1 MALRFFK
8 KTYRKDDVYHN
19 IVKQIVVKNND
30 NIQVLNQEK
39 KNKKV
44 KKNDDM
50 NTELDKKIKEAEE
63 TLKSME
69 PQVKVVKTEKGII
82 ERTESSKII
91 LAEDNRQL
99 LID

>member
-8 KTYRKDDVYHN
+8 KTHRKDDVYHG

-50 NTELDKKIKEAEE
+50 NTELDKKIKEADIEELIKVKGINE
-63 TLKSME
+63 TLAK
-69 PQVKVVKTEKGII
+69 
-82 ERTESSKII
+82 KIKEE
-91 LAEDNRQL
+91 L
-99 LID
+99 

>member
-8 KTYRKDDVYHN
+8 KTHRKDDVYHD